1 MCSWPGGVLEAITQW
16 LGYSKARQLICECRR
31 KPAVCDR
38 EVSEACREYWLKPKS
53 RLSFGSEEIICAT
66 ELLAFS
72 TNKAHRSPFLAM
84 NLVCSLKKPVHRSF
98 TKMIVFVLFSHWN
111 SPFSMNTLKAL
122 SAWYEIRSLKQSEP
136 VSPLHGPGRSS
147 LYWNNL
153 RCPVIRVEK
162 RKITEEKEGSWIF

>member
-1 MCSWPGGVLEAITQW
+1 MCSWPGGVLEAITHW

-38 EVSEACREYWLKPKS
+38 GVSKACREYWLKPKS

-84 NLVCSLKKPVHRSF
+84 NLVCSLKKPVHRSLQKWLF
-98 TKMIVFVLFSHWN
+98 LSFLATEIHPFQWIHWKLSQHDTRFAHWSKASLWVLYTDQDDPH
-111 SPFSMNTLKAL
+111 
-122 SAWYEIRSLKQSEP
+122 R
-136 VSPLHGPGRSS
+136 
-147 LYWNNL
+147 
-153 RCPVIRVEK
+153 
-162 RKITEEKEGSWIF
+162 TETI